1 MNIAEL
7 STRMNVELE
16 SVNEWLSNNSLSL
29 NVGKTKQW
37 QLVNLHIIGWELTV
51 EIYNVIFS

>member
-16 SVNEWLSNNSLSL
+16 SVNEWLSNNSSSV
-29 NVGKTKQW
+29 NVGKTKCMA
-37 QLVNLHIIGWELTV
+37 IGKSRMEEAMAEHSRECL
-51 EIYNVIFS
+51 